1 MMTNNKLI
9 VDHKEYERLMN
20 ILSDPQQQA
29 DKTYRQSIDKLSQ
42 ELRSAAFADAGAMPE
57 NVVRFNSLVTIETPF
72 TSPKTYQLV
81 TPEKSDISNNR
92 ISVAAPM
99 GLALFGY
106 AENDEILWQFPSGLH
121 TIKILKVQQ
130 PLAAVKNSSHG

>member
-1 MMTNNKLI
+1 MTNNKLV
-9 VDHKEYERLMN
+9 VDRKEYERLMG

-42 ELRSAAFADAGAMPE
+42 ELRSAAFAEAENMPE
-57 NVVRFNSLVTIETPF
+57 KVVRFNSLVTIETPF

-81 TPEKSDISNNR
+81 APDKSDISNNK

-106 AENDEILWQFPSGLH
+106 AEADELLWQFPSGLH

-130 PLAAVKNSSHG
+130 PLAAVKTGSND